1 MLLREKDQE
10 MIESTKIYCRDA
22 GGTQRYWHYEVDG
35 EQWRAHSG
43 LCAEGSKDVTSGWSK
58 AKAKNVGKKN
68 ERTAADQAMFEAEAE
83 FRKKLDREYRRT
95 PEELEDVPPSPM
107 LAQKYRDLK
116 KGLRFHPGGYVNVQP
131 KLDGIRMLS
140 SNRWGLMSRDY
151 QPFGEPVMH
160 LYPILRE
167 VWADA
172 GVNGNVVFD
181 GELYNHT
188 FKDDFN
194 SISSLVRKENL
205 DDAGLARCREL
216 IQYHVYDV
224 ILLDEP
230 NATFV
235 YRQRRLREIAEHY
248 GFDFTH
254 IVLVPT
260 ITCDTL
266 EEVDEAYDRFLAD
279 GYEGQMIRT
288 NEAYERDTRSWS
300 LMKRKEFHDI
310 DVPISKIIMGNGNW
324 AGIPKVIEYILPDDK
339 RDEDGQRPK
348 ATLKGTM
355 EYLRTIDDSYTHAT
369 IRFFAYTPAG
379 IPRFPVAVNLTKG
392 PRRD

>member
-1 MLLREKDQE
+1 
-10 MIESTKIYCRDA
+10 MIESTKIFCRDA
-22 GGTQRYWHYEVDG
+22 GGAQRYWYYEVDG

-43 LCAEGSKDVTSGWSK
+43 LCAEGSKDVASGWSK
-58 AKAKNVGKKN
+58 AKPKNVGKKN
-68 ERTAADQAMFEAEAE
+68 ARTAAEQASFEAEAE

-107 LAQKYRDLK
+107 LAQKYLDLK
-116 KGLRFHPGGYVNVQP
+116 KGLRFHPGGYVSVQP
-131 KLDGIRMLS
+131 KLDGIRMLTS
-140 SNRWGLMSRDY
+140 QRWGGMSRDY
-151 QPFGEPVMH
+151 QPFGPSVDH
-160 LYPILRE
+160 ILGTFDS
-167 VWADA
+167 VFADK
-172 GVNGNVVFD
+172 GVSDAVIFD

-205 DDAGLARCREL
+205 DGEGLMKCTQFL
-216 IQYHVYDV
+216 QYHVYDV

-230 NATFV
+230 NAPFV
-235 YRQRRLREIAEHY
+235 YRQRRLREIAEHH
-248 GFDFTH
+248 GFDFTP

-260 ITCDTL
+260 MTCDTL

-288 NEAYERDTRSWS
+288 NEAYDRDTRSWS
-300 LMKRKEFHDI
+300 LMKRKEFQDI
-310 DVPISKIIMGNGNW
+310 DVPISKIIYGNGNW
-324 AGIPKVIEYILPDDK
+324 ADIPKVIEYILPDDK

-348 ATLKGTM
+348 ATLKGSM
-355 EYLRTIDDSYTHAT
+355 EYLRTIDDSYTHGT
-369 IRFFAYTPAG
+369 VRFFRLTPAG
-379 IPRFPVAVNLTKG
+379 VPRFPTAFNLTKG